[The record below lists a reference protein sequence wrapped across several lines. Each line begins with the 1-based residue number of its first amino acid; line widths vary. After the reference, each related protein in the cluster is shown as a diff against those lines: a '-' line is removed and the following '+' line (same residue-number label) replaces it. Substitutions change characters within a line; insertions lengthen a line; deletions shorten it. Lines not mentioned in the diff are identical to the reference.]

1 MSNHFYVFSAS
12 SCLSTIIVFFYP
24 KLAGVWSRLS
34 NELRTMEQM
43 VYRANGEQSKY
54 CGLWCKSKID
64 IQKKKLLLISQNG
77 LKNKYFY
84 YWTFTRLHTI
94 KRNFKSFSLCKIG
107 GSILEM

>member
-1 MSNHFYVFSAS
+1 MYGAD
-12 SCLSTIIVFFYP
+12 CQ
-24 KLAGVWSRLS
+24 
-34 NELRTMEQM
+34 MEQM